1 MAWHGIAWETDSLH
15 KGRLDATGWAD
26 ATDEETGTRIFRYPR
41 LEQRME

>member
-15 KGRLDATGWAD
+15 KGRLD